1 MNGKILNLDGKE
13 SGTIELPSQFNEE
26 VREDI
31 IKRDLLTI
39 QSHDRQK
46 YGAKPTAGQRSSAKL
61 SRRRRQYR
69 GAYGIGISRV
79 SRKIMSRRGTRMVWV
94 GAFSPGTVG
103 GRKAHPPK
111 ATKDWSLKINK
122 KEKRKAIR
130 SALSATVLKQYVG
143 LEAVPLIVDNKLE
156 LLNKTKDVKNF
167 FKLIGLEKELER
179 AEKKKVRAGRGKHRG
194 RKYRKKKGPLI
205 VVSKS
210 CPLTKSAANIPGVDI
225 SQVKTINTRL
235 LAPGGVPGRITIY
248 TQDAIETLRKENLFN

>member
-1 MNGKILNLDGKE
+1 
-13 SGTIELPSQFNEE
+13 
-26 VREDI
+26 
-31 IKRDLLTI
+31 
-39 QSHDRQK
+39 
-46 YGAKPTAGQRSSAKL
+46 
-61 SRRRRQYR
+61 
-69 GAYGIGISRV
+69 
-79 SRKIMSRRGTRMVWV
+79 MVWV

-248 TQDAIETLRKENLFN
+248 TKDAIETLRKENLFN